1 MPVLTNSFSN
11 HVNNL
16 PYSRFDL
23 LRVYT
28 FYRILLG
35 VLLLLMFQLRVDERL
50 FGGAAPALFYWT
62 SLSYTSINLVFLL
75 WMWKTRF
82 QPSVHILF
90 SSLMIDAG
98 AYMLLLYASGGAASS
113 LAYLLLVAIA
123 AGGIM
128 LHRSLATLQAAITSI
143 AIVGESIYRYLFLD
157 NNAQSL
163 FASSLLGCFSFAVSL
178 LFQHLARKIQI
189 SQEEAQ
195 KQAAHANHLQHLAH
209 LIIERMYTGIVVINP
224 DHQITLMN
232 NAAARLLAIELT
244 PDTIMSADEIG
255 PLKEGYEHWVH
266 QHTAPPD
273 ARQYRYT
280 NDLYSFHFSELTPG
294 KSGDLIVFIEDV
306 RALSQQA
313 QQMKLASL
321 GRLTASIAH
330 EIRNPLGA
338 ISHAA
343 QLLGESDQLLQQD
356 ARLVQIVQ
364 THSKRVN
371 SIIDNVLN
379 LSRRKASAPALI
391 SLQSWMRDF
400 IAEFIDTHQT
410 KYPERKIAINFQ
422 TNTLM
427 EITAYFD
434 ESQLRQILTNLC
446 DNGLRYTR
454 THQGFDLRIDVG
466 VDPHFQQP
474 SIRVIDFGD
483 GITQDQLN
491 NLFEPFFT
499 TESTGSGLGLYI
511 SRELCEA
518 NQALIT
524 YNRTAEGFSCFE
536 LKLSHP
542 KRSTSHH
549 LRPIITTA
557 GL

>member
-1 MPVLTNSFSN
+1 MPSTNQSLFA
-11 HVNNL
+11 HTY
-16 PYSRFDL
+16 YSPHNRFDL

-35 VLLLLMFQLRVDERL
+35 VLLLLMFQLRIDERL
-50 FGGAAPALFYWT
+50 FGGASPELFYWT
-62 SLSYTSINLVFLL
+62 SLSYTSINVVFLL
-75 WMWKTRF
+75 WMWRTRF
-82 QPSVHILF
+82 QPSVSILF
-90 SSLMIDAG
+90 ASLMIDAT

-128 LHRSLATLQAAITSI
+128 LSRPLATLQAAITSI

-178 LFQHLARKIQI
+178 IFQYLAQKIQT

-209 LIIERMYTGIVVINP
+209 LIIERMYTGIVVVNHN
-224 DHQITLMN
+224 HQITLMN
-232 NAAARLLAIELT
+232 NAAARLLAFELDPEQPT
-244 PDTIMSADEIG
+244 SVDDIHSLKDGYQHWRNQHEVHPDN
-255 PLKEGYEHWVH
+255 
-266 QHTAPPD
+266 
-273 ARQYRYT
+273 RQYRYT
-280 NDLYSFHFSELTPG
+280 NDLYSFHFSELTLGVP
-294 KSGDLIVFIEDV
+294 SDLIIFIEDV

-343 QLLGESDQLLQQD
+343 QLLGESDQLPTQD
-356 ARLVQIVQ
+356 ERLVQIIQ
-364 THSKRVN
+364 THCTRVN
-371 SIIDNVLN
+371 GIIGNVLN
-379 LSRRKASAPALI
+379 LSQRKSSRPVLLPLNDWIGEFVKDYIEVHTRTHPDRRIHIAVEQQFDGPI
-391 SLQSWMRDF
+391 SV
-400 IAEFIDTHQT
+400 
-410 KYPERKIAINFQ
+410 
-422 TNTLM
+422 
-427 EITAYFD
+427 YFD
-434 ESQLRQILTNLC
+434 ESQLRQILTNLL
-446 DNGLRYTR
+446 DNGLRYTKHVNGR
-454 THQGFDLRIDVG
+454 DLQVEVG
-466 VDPHFQQP
+466 VDPHLQQP
-474 SIRVIDFGD
+474 YIRVVDFGE
-483 GITQDQLN
+483 GITEDRID

-518 NQALIT
+518 NQALIAYKKT
-524 YNRTAEGFSCFE
+524 SEGFSCFE
-536 LKLSHP
+536 LKLSHH
-542 KRSTSHH
+542 KRSRAQY
-549 LRPIITTA
+549 LKPIITTA
-557 GL
+557 